1 MDDPNEQG
9 SGRLKDGLDA
19 AGKLRAGA
27 QIWWDR
33 DYLPHVESTDLVQ
46 HVCFRLEDSLPRHV
60 VAQMEAELKS
70 LPPMQ
75 RSPEQEKRVNAYLD
89 AGHGSC
95 ILRDPFIAELVRTT
109 LLHFHGDR
117 YTLYAWCIMPNHV
130 HVLFQPNAGWLMSKI
145 VASWKS
151 FTGRRISAYRKE
163 HPNAGPPGSGP
174 AQTLAGLEP
183 GVGGEAKAGGPVWQ
197 REYFDRF
204 MRDSA
209 HFANTI
215 NYIHKNP
222 VKARLVQK
230 PEDWPFS
237 SAQWH
242 GLHDPGPP
250 GSSPAPI

>member
-1 MDDPNEQG
+1 MPTDNDKDDPNKQG
-9 SGRLKDGLDA
+9 TGRLKDGLDA
-19 AGKLRAGA
+19 AGKLRPGA
-27 QIWWDR
+27 HIWWDR

-46 HVCFRLEDSLPRHV
+46 HVCFRLEDSLPRQV
-60 VAQMEAELKS
+60 VQQMEAELMS
-70 LPPMQ
+70 LPPSL

-95 ILRDPFIAELVRTT
+95 ILRDPFIAELIDST

-130 HVLFQPNAGWLMSKI
+130 HVLFQPEAGWTMSKI

-151 FTGRRISAYRKE
+151 FTGRRISAHRKE
-163 HPNAGPPGSGP
+163 LLAS
-174 AQTLAGLEP
+174 TAGLEP
-183 GVGGEAKAGGPVWQ
+183 GGPKLGAAGPVWQ

-209 HFANTI
+209 HFANTV
-215 NYIHKNP
+215 NYIHMNP

-237 SAQWH
+237 SASKSD
-242 GLHDPGPP
+242 DPPTP
-250 GSSPAPI
+250 